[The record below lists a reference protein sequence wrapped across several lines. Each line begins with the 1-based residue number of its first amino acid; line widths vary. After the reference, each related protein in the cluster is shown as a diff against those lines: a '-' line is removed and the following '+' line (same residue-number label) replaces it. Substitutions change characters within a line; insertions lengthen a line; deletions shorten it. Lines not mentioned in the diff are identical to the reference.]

1 MRERTSKVEDVYKKL
16 GRLTDKPITIYDLI
30 KLNEEGK
37 INYKPNYQRNFVWNV
52 VKCTN
57 LIETILINGEVPP
70 ITMIKNQNEIR
81 IIDGRQR
88 YETLLRFYNNQFKL
102 KESGLQKERLKTLR
116 GKSYEELPQNLRK
129 IFLEYKFKVII
140 YTADISISE
149 NDLNL
154 VERDLF
160 MRYNYGMTG
169 LARVDI
175 ARAKYKYEFL
185 TMNMEEI
192 LENNEKLYNQCVEIF
207 LPINK
212 REKITKRDAIN
223 LFLVNIRKMIVI
235 PYIPIIGDKSVRFA
249 TNVIDRYYDTFII
262 NGLTNKEKEQKIEE
276 FVKIFNKIYLV
287 KKKLE
292 KDNHYLKDNFIFFQ
306 TLYWMF
312 SVLYKVYSDKFYQFN
327 IDELCHYVENS
338 GKKYFDGNE
347 NWTTENIE
355 ARHEYMKKYVNEVLK
370 LDISDYIEET
380 KGNRKKTSF
389 KRKEKLSKDESWNE
403 IGNEK
408 QLATYM
414 DSMKISEI
422 IQRIKENRLIIRSE
436 YQRGE
441 VTSKKKASRII
452 ESIFLGV
459 KLPPIYMYVKTG
471 EDGLERYTVL
481 DGQQR
486 LISILKFIGVPITDE
501 NYNWIKTYKDK
512 YELTG
517 LRDFD
522 DLEGHVYENGPNGI
536 PSSKRMLIDDYVV
549 EFIRINKEGNDKFD
563 PIDMFLRLNQ
573 NPCPISVNS
582 FEMWNCFDIMNSINK
597 IKEISKY
604 SLFKQ
609 YRTKM
614 EEAEMVTILAF
625 MDYQEFYIENI
636 NKFLSIYVC
645 TKNKNKRNEHNEIGI
660 KIFNKS
666 RITNFLEKIE
676 GEEKKE
682 KEFLKSIDNVKDFAD
697 KLRILSNDDDQILIK
712 IFNPHVDKPRKAGK
726 NDIYITWLILQE
738 IDLHIVKT
746 YKNQIL
752 KDLEEVFKLMKN
764 MPENKDEKSFID
776 YIQKIIEKYTKYSSK
791 VI

>member
-1 MRERTSKVEDVYKKL
+1 MKERTSKVEEVYNKL
-16 GRLTDKPITIYDLI
+16 GRELKNVTIYDLI

-102 KESGLQKERLKTLR
+102 KESGLQKETLKALK

-129 IFLEYKFKVII
+129 IFLEYKFKVIM

-160 MRYNYGMTG
+160 MRYNYGMTA
-169 LARVDI
+169 LTRVDI
-175 ARAKYKYEFL
+175 ARARYKYEFL

-192 LENNEKLYNQCVEIF
+192 LENNEELYHQCVEIF
-207 LPINK
+207 LPMNK
-212 REKITKRDAIN
+212 RNKTTKRDAIN
-223 LFLVNIRKMIVI
+223 LFLVNIRKMIAI

-249 TNVIDRYYDTFII
+249 TNVIDRYYDTFIM

-276 FVKIFNKIYLV
+276 FVKIFNKIYLT
-287 KKKLE
+287 KQKLE

-338 GKKYFDGNE
+338 GKKYFDSNE

-355 ARHEYMKKYVNEVLK
+355 ARHEYMKRYINEVLK

-389 KRKEKLSKDESWNE
+389 KRKEKISKDESWNE

-408 QLATYM
+408 QLTTYM

-422 IQRIKENRLIIRSE
+422 IQRIKENRLIIRAE

-452 ESIFLGV
+452 ESIFLRV
-459 KLPPIYMYVKTG
+459 KLPPIYMYVQTG
-471 EDGLERYTVL
+471 KDGLERYTVL

-486 LISILKFIGVPITDE
+486 LISILKFIGEPITDE
-501 NYNWIKTYKDK
+501 NYNWIKTFKDK

-517 LRDFD
+517 LRDFP

-536 PSSKRMLIDDYVV
+536 PDSKRNLIDDYVV
-549 EFIRINKEGNDKFD
+549 EFIRINKEGNNNFN

-582 FEMWNCFDIMNSINK
+582 FEMWNSFDIINSINK

-636 NKFLSIYVC
+636 SKFLSIYVC
-645 TKNKNKRNEHNEIGI
+645 TKNKDKRNEHNEIGI
-660 KIFNKS
+660 KITNKS
-666 RITNFLEKIE
+666 RITNYLEKIE

-682 KEFLKSIDNVKDFAD
+682 KEFLKSIDNVKDFVD
-697 KLRILSNDDDQILIK
+697 KLKILSNEDDQILLK
-712 IFNPHVDKPRKAGK
+712 IFNPYVDKPRQAGK
-726 NDIYITWLILQE
+726 NDIYITWLMLQE
-738 IDLHIVKT
+738 MDLHIVKT

-752 KDLEEVFKLMKN
+752 KDLGEVFKLMKN
-764 MPENKDEKSFID
+764 MPKNKDEKSFID
-776 YIQKIIEKYTKYSSK
+776 YMQKIAEKYAKYSK
-791 VI
+791 KLI